1 MDIEFEKLG
10 ADVVVLYDNSTD
22 SSGLQEL
29 RFSGIPVGLGDF
41 EQALDEDGQHIADQ
55 YVLTLDDDAPAS
67 TVVSF
72 ISGDRVTVNGTEYDK
87 AGSAEVDIPYGN
99 STITIVSVGVTY
111 IMNLNRSYP
120 YSGGGSTGYKVKV
133 EPTENGTVT
142 VSPTSPKKGDTV
154 TITATPDEDYKV
166 GTVTVT
172 DEDIEGE
179 LKPYINRATRMV
191 TVDRPAEN
199 GDTVVIDFE
208 GFMDGKPFDG
218 GKGEGHSL
226 ELGSNSFIPG
236 FEDQLVGAKAGD
248 EKDVNVSF
256 PEDYHAQE
264 LAGKPALF
272 KVKVHE
278 VKEKQLPTL
287 DDEFA
292 KDVSEFDTLDA
303 FKKDLADKLTKRREE
318 QAERTFQAAVMEQVM
333 NNMEVDIPDAM
344 VEFEAD
350 NMVNDM
356 AQRIQSQGIPFDQ
369 YLSMM
374 GMNMNMMHEQAKA
387 AAMERVRRDLAL
399 GAVVDAE
406 QIAISDEEVEEEYKR
421 LAEEY
426 HMELD
431 KVKQAVEAENV
442 RKELSVKKAEQLIYD
457 SAKAGKAPA
466 KKKAAAK
473 KTEEKA
479 EEPAEGEAKPKRTRK
494 APAKKAEEPAGE
506 AEAKPKKR
514 APAKKKEAEKTEE

>member
-1 MDIEFEKLG
+1 MNVKSVEKKEKSTVELVIEVGAEEFEAAVQKVYLKQRGKIAIPGFRKGHAPRKIIEAMYGTGVFYEDAINDVYPGAYAQAVEQEKL
-10 ADVVVLYDNSTD
+10 
-22 SSGLQEL
+22 
-29 RFSGIPVGLGDF
+29 
-41 EQALDEDGQHIADQ
+41 
-55 YVLTLDDDAPAS
+55 DAVAWPS
-67 TVVSF
+67 V
-72 ISGDRVTVNGTEYDK
+72 
-87 AGSAEVDIPYGN
+87 EV
-99 STITIVSVGVTY
+99 VSVGKEGLTFKAV
-111 IMNLNRSYP
+111 
-120 YSGGGSTGYKVKV
+120 
-133 EPTENGTVT
+133 VT
-142 VSPTSPKKGDTV
+142 VRPEVKLGQYKEL
-154 TITATPDEDYKV
+154 TAEKPA
-166 GTVTVT
+166 VTVT

-431 KVKQAVEAENV
+431 KVKQAVEAENI

-457 SAKAGKAPA
+457 SAKVGKAPA

-473 KTEEKA
+473 KT

>member
-1 MDIEFEKLG
+1 
-10 ADVVVLYDNSTD
+10 
-22 SSGLQEL
+22 
-29 RFSGIPVGLGDF
+29 
-41 EQALDEDGQHIADQ
+41 
-55 YVLTLDDDAPAS
+55 
-67 TVVSF
+67 
-72 ISGDRVTVNGTEYDK
+72 
-87 AGSAEVDIPYGN
+87 
-99 STITIVSVGVTY
+99 
-111 IMNLNRSYP
+111 
-120 YSGGGSTGYKVKV
+120 
-133 EPTENGTVT
+133 
-142 VSPTSPKKGDTV
+142 
-154 TITATPDEDYKV
+154 
-166 GTVTVT
+166 
-172 DEDIEGE
+172 
-179 LKPYINRATRMV
+179 MV
-191 TVDRPAEN
+191 AVDRQAKK

-218 GKGEGHSL
+218 GKGENHSL

-236 FEDQLVGAKAGD
+236 FEDQLAGVKAGD

-256 PEDYHAQE
+256 PEDYHASE
-264 LAGKPALF
+264 LAGKPAVF

-278 VKEKQLPTL
+278 VKEKQLPTV

-318 QAERTFQAAVMEQVM
+318 QAERTFQAAVMEQVVS
-333 NNMEVDIPDAM
+333 NMEVDIPDAM

-399 GAVVDAE
+399 GAVVEAE
-406 QIAISDEEVEEEYKR
+406 HITVSDEDVEAEYKR

-431 KVKQAVEAENV
+431 QVKQAVEAENL
-442 RKELSVKKAEQLIYD
+442 RKELSVKKAEQVIYD

-466 KKKAAAK
+466 KKKAAPK
-473 KTEEKA
+473 KKAEDKA
-479 EEPAEGEAKPKRTRK
+479 EEPAEAAEKPKRTRK
-494 APAKKAEEPAGE
+494 VPAKKAEEPAAEG
-506 AEAKPKKR
+506 EAKPKKR